1 MLSVQ
6 MCKFKSIRSIVIN
19 PKNSDELKFLQDLLT
34 KLGVESKTLSQE
46 DMEDLG
52 LAMLMKD
59 TDRQDRVSEAEVI
72 KKLN

>member
-1 MLSVQ
+1 

>member
-1 MLSVQ
+1 M
-6 MCKFKSIRSIVIN
+6 RSIVIN

-34 KLGVESKTLSQE
+34 KLGVESKTITQE

-52 LAMLMKD
+52 LALLMKD

-72 KKLN
+72 KKLNES

>member
-1 MLSVQ
+1 M
-6 MCKFKSIRSIVIN
+6 RSIVIN

-34 KLGVESKTLSQE
+34 KLGIESKTLSQE

-59 TDRQDRVSEAEVI
+59 TDRQDRVPEAEVL
-72 KKLN
+72 KKLNES

>member
-1 MLSVQ
+1 M
-6 MCKFKSIRSIVIN
+6 RSIVIN

>member
-1 MLSVQ
+1 M
-6 MCKFKSIRSIVIN
+6 RSIVIN

-59 TDRQDRVSEAEVI
+59 TDRPDRVSKAEVM
-72 KKLN
+72 KKLNES